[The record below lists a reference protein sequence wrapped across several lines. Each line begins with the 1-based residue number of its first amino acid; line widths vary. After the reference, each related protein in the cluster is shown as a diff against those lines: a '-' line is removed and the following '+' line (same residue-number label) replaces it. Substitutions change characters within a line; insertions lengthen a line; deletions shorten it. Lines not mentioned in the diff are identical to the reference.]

1 MKSGGS
7 SASALPDNVPRVGG
21 VRCCEST
28 FWSRIAGHL
37 LIITLIDWA
46 FLKPRYPDP
55 SDPKS
60 KFELEFIH
68 LDPVL
73 GAHMRSQ
80 SLSMLGR
87 GVIEFIHPEERERKC
102 PVLR

>member
-1 MKSGGS
+1 M
-7 SASALPDNVPRVGG
+7 LHV
-21 VRCCEST
+21 
-28 FWSRIAGHL
+28 
-37 LIITLIDWA
+37 DWA

-73 GAHMRSQ
+73 SAHMRTQ

-87 GVIEFIHPEERERKC
+87 GVIEFIHPDEREREWCFFAFTVCNKTQFLLGALC
-102 PVLR
+102 V